1 MLLKTSIRAA
11 AAVLPALFLSAVPV
25 SAQSACNNSPSL
37 CDRNYNNLTH
47 LGAHNSPFLR
57 DESTSFAT
65 AGNHYYNSTVQL
77 DAGVRLLSAQVHK
90 KNDTSGND
98 AWHLCHSRCDLL
110 DAGSLE
116 SWLGEIKSWMDKNKN
131 DVVTILLV
139 NSENATPAELGAQFK
154 ASGIDEYAYAPEST
168 SSVPQQW
175 PTLQSLISAN
185 TRLMTFVA
193 SLPSPD
199 ANYPYLMDEFTF
211 LFENKFENE
220 EPEDFD
226 CTPDRPSSLSTT
238 ADAAASGKL
247 FLMNHFLYSTQLFGL
262 QTPNAT
268 YVNVTNAGT
277 GLGSLGS
284 HVSTCTTE
292 YGRAPTFVLVD
303 FFNVGPA
310 IASVDKANGITNAVG
325 RKTVSTEPLEQGGD
339 GESAAPGAP
348 KPKGSY
354 IAVVMAV
361 VVALGFGI

>member
-1 MLLKTSIRAA
+1 M
-11 AAVLPALFLSAVPV
+11 
-25 SAQSACNNSPSL
+25 L

-47 LGAHNSPFLR
+47 LGAHDSPFLR
-57 DESTSFAT
+57 DESTSYAT
-65 AGNHYYNSTVQL
+65 AGNQYYNSTVQL

-90 KNDTSGND
+90 KNGTDGND
-98 AWHLCHSRCDLL
+98 EWHLCHSRCDLL
-110 DAGSLE
+110 DAGSLS
-116 SWLGEIKSWMDKNKN
+116 SWLKEIKTWMDKNKN
-131 DVVTILLV
+131 DVVTVLLV
-139 NSENATPAELGAQFK
+139 NSGNATPAQLGAQFK
-154 ASGIDEYAYAPEST
+154 TAGIDEYAYAPAST

-175 PTLQSLISAN
+175 PTLQSLISKN

-193 SLPSPD
+193 SLPTPD

-220 EPEDFD
+220 EPSGFD
-226 CTPDRPSSLSTT
+226 CAPDRPSSLSTT
-238 ADAAASGKL
+238 AAAAASGKM

-268 YVNVTNAGT
+268 YVNVTNADT

-284 HVSTCTTE
+284 HLKTCTNE
-292 YGRAPTFVLVD
+292 YNGKAPTFVLVD

-310 IASVDKANGITNAVG
+310 IKSVDKANGVSDTVG
-325 RKTVSTEPLEQGGD
+325 RKTVSTEPLEEGSGGD
-339 GESAAPGAP
+339 AGNAAPTSRP
-348 KPKGSY
+348 NGSY